1 MLDWLKEKLLGKSSL
16 IIKKLGRNGEVIVL
30 KVRKISQESM
40 ALRDIVS
47 NQATI
52 EQFDRDEQRWLL
64 VLASRLK

>member
-1 MLDWLKEKLLGKSSL
+1 MLDWLREKIFGKSSL
-16 IIKKLGRNGEVIVL
+16 MIKKLGRNGEVIVL

>member
-1 MLDWLKEKLLGKSSL
+1 MLNWLKEKTFGKSSL
-16 IIKKLGRNGEVIVL
+16 MIKKLGRNGEVIVL

>member
-1 MLDWLKEKLLGKSSL
+1 MLNWLKEKTFGKSSL
-16 IIKKLGRNGEVIVL
+16 MIKKLGRNGEVIVL

-52 EQFDRDEQRWLL
+52 DQFDRDEQRWLL

>member
-1 MLDWLKEKLLGKSSL
+1 MRSYCEKTFGKSSL
-16 IIKKLGRNGEVIVL
+16 MIKKLGRNGEVIVL